1 MSFYLLFF
9 LSVGAHF
16 QCHKWLEMGPEAA
29 CEGRDGTRRVSHEYE
44 LSSMISSMHLFCK
57 KKKKKKAYYKEKKGG
72 DRHRTGEREGEREE
86 SMWSQSLLFDCHAND
101 Y

>member
-1 MSFYLLFF
+1 
-9 LSVGAHF
+9 
-16 QCHKWLEMGPEAA
+16 
-29 CEGRDGTRRVSHEYE
+29 
-44 LSSMISSMHLFCK
+44 MISFMHLFCK

-72 DRHRTGEREGEREE
+72 DRHRTGEREE